1 MFKKD
6 LIRRK
11 VLNIR
16 RKKYFQVSSNFFNP
30 LIYFLKKKYKDKPFS
45 LSLYYPSNFEVDTL
59 PLFDIINKKK
69 IRTSLPV
76 VRSHEKMNFI
86 EWNILDPLKVNNF
99 GMLEPSI
106 NGRSLVPDIM
116 LVPLLAF
123 DKTKNRLGYGKGFYD
138 RFLNKFLK
146 SRKKII
152 TIGIAFSFQRYKKL
166 PKSKHDVK
174 LNYILTEKGIE

>member
-1 MFKKD
+1 M
-6 LIRRK
+6 
-11 VLNIR
+11 
-16 RKKYFQVSSNFFNP
+16 
-30 LIYFLKKKYKDKPFS
+30 
-45 LSLYYPSNFEVDTL
+45 SLYYPSNFEVDTL